1 MLRLSPTEAHWLF
14 FKTNSLY
21 RIRLYESNLAPPSVP
36 LDLWAVHNDYGNGHI
51 NHIIAAAFI
60 LFTSLHKKRW
70 RSCILMFLLM
80 TSYHGVIKRGNIHRT
95 SEKSCFYAAMEH
107 DNEMSEIFQTSP
119 RDFVGWTYLRRY
131 YGPVRITVSV
141 YYTQNVGQCL
151 LWGTGPT
158 VRAIWLC
165 DATKTAKVMES
176 LIGMMGQQMI
186 ET

>member
-60 LFTSLHKKRW
+60 LFKSLHKKRW

-80 TSYHGVIKRGNIHRT
+80 TSYHGVIKRENIHRT

-107 DNEMSEIFQTSP
+107 DNEMSEIFSK
-119 RDFVGWTYLRRY
+119 
-131 YGPVRITVSV
+131 PVLATLSDEHIFAVITGQLELLFLSIIHKMLDNVFCEVQAQLLERFGSATRLKQLKWWNVSSV
-141 YYTQNVGQCL
+141 W
-151 LWGTGPT
+151 WGN
-158 VRAIWLC
+158 RW
-165 DATKTAKVMES
+165 
-176 LIGMMGQQMI
+176 
-186 ET
+186 